1 MQRRGTQAFPGGVH
15 PTDGSDK
22 ALSMDQAVKPYRPD
36 IVTIL
41 SEQTFGGTC
50 QFTVTP
56 GESVIEG
63 QLIGKPEAFLAA
75 PLHASISGTVLDV
88 KEVEQLGRKITACII
103 QRESDHCQVSHTD
116 TSIPHDTAAECAER
130 KGVDYQT
137 EISDIRS
144 ISREEIL
151 SGIRDGGLT
160 GMGGAGF
167 PTHKKYETDKPI
179 DALLINGAECEPFLT
194 CDYRLMLEEPER
206 IVRGLQIMLKLHPNA
221 KGVIGIEMNKPEAI
235 ASMQKACEGIDNIT
249 VQPLVTKFPQGSEKH
264 LIYAITKREVKSGAL
279 PASAGCI
286 VDNVDTV
293 VAIERAICK
302 GRPLMRRIVT
312 VSGKGI
318 KNPGNYKI
326 RIGMT
331 LRDLVDAIGGFN
343 EENPPVK
350 LIAGGPMMGP
360 TLYTLDVASVKTT
373 SGLLCFTKDEA
384 YIPEERNCIRCGKC
398 VEHCPMGLMPF
409 MLNAFAIK
417 GDGEGFVKH
426 HGLDCI
432 ECGSC
437 SYECPAKRQLA
448 QSIRA
453 TKKIEAGKKAAAA
466 AAARAKAEAEKKAAE
481 EKK

>member
-1 MQRRGTQAFPGGVH
+1 MQALTFKRGVH
-15 PTDGSDK
+15 PPDGK
-22 ALSMDQAVKPYRPD
+22 ALSAEQPIQVILPKENSELFYPMSQHIGAPCEPLVAVGDHVKVGQKIAESPAFMSSPIFASVSGEVVDIRPMLVPGGATVKS
-36 IVTIL
+36 IVVKNDGKM
-41 SEQTFGGTC
+41 E
-50 QFTVTP
+50 
-56 GESVIEG
+56 EIEG
-63 QLIGKPEAFLAA
+63 LNQ
-75 PLHASISGTVLDV
+75 
-88 KEVEQLGRKITACII
+88 GR
-103 QRESDHCQVSHTD
+103 
-116 TSIPHDTAAECAER
+116 
-130 KGVDYQT
+130 DYT
-137 EISDIRS
+137 TMSN
-144 ISREEIL
+144 EEIL
-151 SGIRDGGLT
+151 AAIKDAGVVGL
-160 GMGGAGF
+160 GGAGF
-167 PTHKKYETDKPI
+167 PTHVKLNPPKDTPI
-179 DALLINGAECEPFLT
+179 DHILINAAECEPYLT

-206 IVRGLQIMLKLHPNA
+206 IVKGLQIMLKLHPGA
-221 KGVIGIEMNKPEAI
+221 KGVIGIEMNKPKAI
-235 ASMQKACEGIDNIT
+235 ESMTKACEGIVNIT

-343 EENPPVK
+343 EGANAPVK

-373 SGLLCFTKDEA
+373 SGLLCFTQEEA
-384 YIPEERNCIRCGKC
+384 FIPEERNCIRCGKC
-398 VEHCPMGLMPF
+398 VEHCPMGLQPF
-409 MLNAFAIK
+409 LLNACALK

-466 AAARAKAEAEKKAAE
+466 AAARAKAEAEAKAKAE
-481 EKK
+481 KN

>member
-1 MQRRGTQAFPGGVH
+1 MQTLTFKRGVH
-15 PTDGSDK
+15 PPDGK
-22 ALSMDQAVKPYRPD
+22 ALAKDQPIKVIMPKEGSELFYPMSQHIGAPCDPLVAVGDHVKVGQKIAESGAFMSSPIFASVSGEVVDIRPMLVPGGAMVKS
-36 IVTIL
+36 IVVKNDGKM
-41 SEQTFGGTC
+41 E
-50 QFTVTP
+50 
-56 GESVIEG
+56 EIEG
-63 QLIGKPEAFLAA
+63 LNEGKDYTTMTNDEILAA
-75 PLHASISGTVLDV
+75 IKNA
-88 KEVEQLGRKITACII
+88 
-103 QRESDHCQVSHTD
+103 
-116 TSIPHDTAAECAER
+116 
-130 KGVDYQT
+130 GVV
-137 EISDIRS
+137 
-144 ISREEIL
+144 
-151 SGIRDGGLT
+151 GL
-160 GMGGAGF
+160 GGAGF
-167 PTHKKYETDKPI
+167 PTHVKLNPPKDTPI
-179 DALLINGAECEPFLT
+179 DHILINAAECEPYLT

-221 KGVIGIEMNKPEAI
+221 KGVIGIEDNKPEAI

-249 VQPLVTKFPQGSEKH
+249 VQPLTTKFPQGSEKH

-293 VAIERAICK
+293 VAIERAIEK

-331 LRDLVDAIGGFN
+331 LRELVEEIGGFK
-343 EENPPVK
+343 EDDAPVK

-398 VEHCPMGLMPF
+398 VDHCPMGLMPF

-466 AAARAKAEAEKKAAE
+466 AAAAKAKAEAEAKAKAE
-481 EKK
+481 AENK